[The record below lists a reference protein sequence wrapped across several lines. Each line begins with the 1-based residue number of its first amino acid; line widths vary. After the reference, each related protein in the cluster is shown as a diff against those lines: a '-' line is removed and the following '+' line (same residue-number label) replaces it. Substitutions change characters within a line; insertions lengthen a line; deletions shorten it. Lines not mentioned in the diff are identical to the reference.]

1 LLQQKNIASLN
12 LEKSKAENDKQI
24 QLKRTYLAL
33 GSVALVIALL
43 AYFLYMDTRK
53 KHKKLNVAYE
63 HLDNANEKLKNAENK
78 IKNLLKQQVSTPVA
92 NELLNAEN
100 KGESAGKMI
109 EACILF
115 LDIRGFT
122 PMAQQM
128 SANELIAFQNNA
140 FGPMLDIVQNS
151 NGVVNQLMGDGFMAT
166 FGIVDNGIDFCEQAY
181 TAAKE
186 ILKNVTLRVEKK
198 EIRPFEIGL
207 GLHAGP
213 VVVGNVGNQKRKQFS
228 ITGNPVIIAS
238 RLEQLNKLYDSSLIL
253 SDAVF
258 QRLKS
263 KIKFSEFKTDKVTV
277 KGWSDELN
285 IHILRG

>member
-1 LLQQKNIASLN
+1 
-12 LEKSKAENDKQI
+12 
-24 QLKRTYLAL
+24 
-33 GSVALVIALL
+33 
-43 AYFLYMDTRK
+43 
-53 KHKKLNVAYE
+53 
-63 HLDNANEKLKNAENK
+63 
-78 IKNLLKQQVSTPVA
+78 
-92 NELLNAEN
+92 
-100 KGESAGKMI
+100 MI

-263 KIKFSEFKTDKVTV
+263 KIKFGEFKTDKVTV